1 MNGEFSLAESSPQL
15 RLLKVAIILMGRLL
29 TLGPFVDRIW
39 FRSGL
44 RQYRDM
50 QMDKGKCSES
60 RTGATGSEA
69 RRNARCEW
77 KDGQGMLSQSVEGPR
92 RDPTVQG

>member
-15 RLLKVAIILMGRLL
+15 RLSKVAIILMGRLL
-29 TLGPFVDRIW
+29 TFGPFVDRIW

-50 QMDKGKCSES
+50 QMEDGCME
-60 RTGATGSEA
+60 RDQDRGHRLRGQAT
-69 RRNARCEW
+69 CEVRLRI
-77 KDGQGMLSQSVEGPR
+77 GQG
-92 RDPTVQG
+92 